1 MANFTHLVK
10 DETKSYVQERA
21 RNLSDDVLRK
31 FKKLFERDDK
41 GRVRDWVLME
51 VAAIR
56 DLWLKSFTNLEN
68 IFEKFRYVD
77 IDFDA
82 MIATEQDK

>member
-1 MANFTHLVK
+1 M
-10 DETKSYVQERA
+10 QERA

-56 DLWLKSFTNLEN
+56 DLWLKSFTGLEN
-68 IFEKFRYVD
+68 IFEKFKYVD
-77 IDFDA
+77 IDFDS
-82 MIATEQDK
+82 MTATEQDK